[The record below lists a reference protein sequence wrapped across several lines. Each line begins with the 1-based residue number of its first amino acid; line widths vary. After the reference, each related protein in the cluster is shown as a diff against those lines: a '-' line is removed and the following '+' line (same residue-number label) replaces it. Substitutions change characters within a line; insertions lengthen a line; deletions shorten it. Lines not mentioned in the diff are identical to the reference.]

1 MNRGLARM
9 TGWAKAIA
17 CASALVA
24 AGDWVLAAQHEPK
37 DHPLVSRFPG
47 SAVLQGDVKQ
57 FDEYDLVLGPTVKG
71 KFSKL
76 QRMEGK
82 ITRFKYK
89 NPPDRSTLEIL
100 RGYRDALQRAGFQV
114 LFACSGKECGDGGS
128 DEQEINIGRWCIAGL
143 DCPEPMRYLAVR
155 LGRPNG
161 DVYVA
166 VKAMN
171 NGYSTAGTY
180 LNVIEVKPMERGLV
194 KVNAEALASDIGRL
208 GHAAVYGIHFDTGKA
223 EIKPESTQVL
233 DEIARLLT
241 TNAALRLH
249 VIGHTDN
256 VGGLASNIAL
266 SKQRAE
272 AVVNALTTRYGIA
285 AARLEAGGVGPLSP
299 VATNRTEEGRARNRR
314 VELVEQ

>member
-1 MNRGLARM
+1 M
-9 TGWAKAIA
+9 TAWAKAIV
-17 CASALVA
+17 SFVVVA
-24 AGDWVLAAQHEPK
+24 ALAAGWVQAEEPK

-47 SAVLQGDVKQ
+47 STVLQGDIKQ
-57 FDEYDLVLGPTVKG
+57 FDEYDLVLGPIVKG

-76 QRMEGK
+76 QHMEGK

-128 DEQEINIGRWCIAGL
+128 DEQEVNIGRWCIAGL
-143 DCPEPMRYLAVR
+143 DCPEPMRYLAAR
-155 LGRPNG
+155 LGRPSG

-180 LNVIEVKPMERGLV
+180 LNVIEVKPMEGGLV
-194 KVNAEALASDIGRL
+194 KVSAEALAGDISRA
-208 GHAAVYGIHFDTGKA
+208 GHAAVYGIYFDTGKA
-223 EIKPESTQVL
+223 DIKPESTPVL
-233 DEIARLLT
+233 DEIAKLLSS
-241 TNAALRLH
+241 NPALKLH

-256 VGGLASNIAL
+256 VGSVASNMTL

-272 AVVNALTTRYGIA
+272 AVVSVLTTKYRIA
-285 AARLEAGGVGPLSP
+285 AARLQAGGVGQISP
-299 VATNRTEEGRARNRR
+299 VSTNRTEDGRAKNRR